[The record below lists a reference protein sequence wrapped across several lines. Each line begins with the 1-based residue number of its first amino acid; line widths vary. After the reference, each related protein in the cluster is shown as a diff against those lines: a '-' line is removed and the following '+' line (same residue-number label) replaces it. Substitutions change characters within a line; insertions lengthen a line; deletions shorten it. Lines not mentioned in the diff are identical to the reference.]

1 MALKKDLP
9 AERLKTG
16 RKHCEHR
23 LQAVGYAQSSGKTD
37 RKLKCFQRGRA
48 WTDVTTV
55 VRFRRTTETGTL
67 KQREDTAERA
77 LQ

>member
-1 MALKKDLP
+1 MALKKDLL

-23 LQAVGYAQSSGKTD
+23 LQAVGYAQSSGKAD
-37 RKLKCFQRGRA
+37 RKLTSIQRGRA
-48 WTDVTTV
+48 SIDVTTV
-55 VRFRRTTETGTL
+55 VRFRRTAETGAL
-67 KQREDTAERA
+67 KQHEDTAERA